1 MPVVVYDYSSIFNK
15 KNKLFETGTYKSDVS
30 SLMEGNVVFS
40 LLITLHAKCLYY
52 VIVLFNLYTVYMK
65 YI

>member
-15 KNKLFETGTYKSDVS
+15 KNKLFETGTYKSEVS

-40 LLITLHAKCLYY
+40 LLTTLHAKRLYS
-52 VIVLFNLYTVYMK
+52 VIVLFNLYTVYM
-65 YI
+65 